1 MIFKVGDQVRWQHG
15 VPELKAKNA
24 LGAIIAVIPNE
35 TGVDELTLYEIKF
48 DFGAFTLYGSQIE
61 KEPQIKGRLS

>member
-1 MIFKVGDQVRWQHG
+1 MVFKVGDKVRWRHG

-24 LGAIIAVIPNE
+24 LGTITAVIPNE

-48 DFGAFTLYGSQIE
+48 DFGTFTLYGSQIE
-61 KEPQIKGRLS
+61 EEPQSKAG